1 MHEVLPMRLPD
12 GGRGGGGGGGGSGS
26 GGGGSGGGAEAAEAA
41 EAAAEAEEA
50 HHRHTFTLWL
60 TTENDASLLDER
72 SPLYPL
78 RVQHYP
84 ELT

>member
-1 MHEVLPMRLPD
+1 MRYTEREERANSAPLDRPH
-12 GGRGGGGGGGGSGS
+12 G
-26 GGGGSGGGAEAAEAA
+26 EAK
-41 EAAAEAEEA
+41 AAAEAEAAAAAAVAVEAVA

-78 RVQHYP
+78 RMQHYP

>member
-1 MHEVLPMRLPD
+1 EEEV
-12 GGRGGGGGGGGSGS
+12 
-26 GGGGSGGGAEAAEAA
+26 
-41 EAAAEAEEA
+41 A

-84 ELT
+84 ELR

>member
-1 MHEVLPMRLPD
+1 MRLPD
-12 GGRGGGGGGGGSGS
+12 GCSGGGSGGS
-26 GGGGSGGGAEAAEAA
+26 GGGSGGGGAEAEAA
-41 EAAAEAEEA
+41 EAAAAEEEA